1 MADAEFWR
9 KLATE
14 FRSLRNHVPEG
25 FHWAGWNSPGADI
38 PTGWIL
44 ADHYLFRME
53 FTTLAFRA
61 TQKLEPHAVNPLA
74 AWLDALKRHSPP
86 SLKVVD
92 KSRDIGVLSSEGKE
106 IRWIAGEL
114 HNLCTASADFC
125 KALELGALLQDKAG
139 ADLKERELNEPANA
153 LVDGGVALITTPE
166 RAETI
171 GQQIERLRIECR
183 LSAEELAEAV
193 ALNPTNKSRHETGT
207 STPSLRH
214 LGAYDR
220 VFSRLLERKIVIYKT
235 LRKRR

>member
-139 ADLKERELNEPANA
+139 ADFEKRKLNGPIPAIVER
-153 LVDGGVALITTPE
+153 I
-166 RAETI
+166 ETI
-171 GQQIERLRIECR
+171 AEQLRRLRLEAR
-183 LSAEELAEAV
+183 LTVEALTE
-193 ALNPTNKSRHETGT
+193 ALGDIDQRNVE
-207 STPSLRH
+207 RH
-214 LGAYDR
+214 LSGETIPRIGNIGAYER
-220 VFSRLLERKIVIYKT
+220 VFSNAL
-235 LRKRR
+235 